1 MDKILIVTLPAFVY
15 YITNVLNQSKLKLEE
30 KKNEEIREV
39 NRLTSL
45 EIKKIKL
52 EIIKN
57 LKDFKENLDKLNSTL
72 DTYNNEIQ
80 QIKQKHN

>member
-30 KKNEEIREV
+30 KKNEEIQEV

>member
-1 MDKILIVTLPAFVY
+1 MDKILIVALPAFVY
-15 YITNVLNQSKLKLEE
+15 YITNVFNQSKLKLEE

-57 LKDFKENLDKLNSTL
+57 LKDFKENIDKLNSTF
-72 DTYNNEIQ
+72 DTYNNEIH

>member
-1 MDKILIVTLPAFVY
+1 MDKILIVALPAFVY

-57 LKDFKENLDKLNSTL
+57 LKDFKENVDKLNLTL
-72 DTYNNEIQ
+72 DTYNYEIQ

>member
-1 MDKILIVTLPAFVY
+1 MDKILIVALPAFVY

-45 EIKKIKL
+45 EVKKIKL

-80 QIKQKHN
+80 QIKRKHN

>member
-1 MDKILIVTLPAFVY
+1 MDKILIVTIPAFVY
-15 YITNVLNQSKLKLEE
+15 YLTNVLNQSKLKLEE
-30 KKNEEIREV
+30 KKNEEIQEV

-45 EIKKIKL
+45 EVKKIKL

-57 LKDFKENLDKLNSTL
+57 LKNFKENLDKLNLTL

-80 QIKQKHN
+80 QIKQKQN

>member
-45 EIKKIKL
+45 EVKKIKL

-80 QIKQKHN
+80 QIKRKHN

>member
-15 YITNVLNQSKLKLEE
+15 YITNVLNQNKLKLEE
-30 KKNEEIREV
+30 KKNEEIQEV

>member
-1 MDKILIVTLPAFVY
+1 MDKILIVALPAFVY
-15 YITNVLNQSKLKLEE
+15 YITNVFNQSKLKLEE
-30 KKNEEIREV
+30 KKNKELQEV
-39 NRLTSL
+39 TRLTSL

-57 LKDFKENLDKLNSTL
+57 LKDFKENIDKLNSTL
-72 DTYNNEIQ
+72 DTYNNGIQ

>member
-57 LKDFKENLDKLNSTL
+57 LKDFKENLDKLNSSL

>member
-15 YITNVLNQSKLKLEE
+15 YITNVFNQSKLKLEE
-30 KKNEEIREV
+30 KKNKELQEV
-39 NRLTSL
+39 TRLTSL

-57 LKDFKENLDKLNSTL
+57 LKDFKENIDKLNSTL

-80 QIKQKHN
+80 QIKRKHN